1 MGGSGWWRGEEEIDV
16 ADDDTGEVPELSL
29 GLENEL
35 PAKYRTLDSI
45 TGRIMMAIGQI
56 SFVVGSFLRGEE
68 DFHIDG
74 Q

>member
-1 MGGSGWWRGEEEIDV
+1 MWVEVGGEEEIDV
-16 ADDDTGEVPELSL
+16 ADDDTGEVPELSFGVS

-35 PAKYRTLDSI
+35 LAELDSI

-56 SFVVGSFLRGEE
+56 SFRGWIFFFRGEE